1 MHTLASRVLAAAA
14 LSALATSALAQQQGR
29 PGGRQGG
36 APSAEQFIARMMEQD
51 ANGDGKLSRSELEG
65 PLADRLFESGDAN
78 GDGFLDSAE
87 LKTSVESFIAQ
98 RGTGQGRPDRAGAP
112 GQNRP
117 GDAIDR
123 RGAPRAD
130 EGGESDTLDFHH
142 GMEQAGQTMRPLR
155 RSSFTAATRAAD
167 LENIG
172 LLQQGIMAAKLD
184 MANVKMAEAAKE
196 RFGDDSSAYLAEFR
210 MTLVQT
216 LMESLALEMAVI
228 EGDAEAAKNSVAH
241 IVQLQK
247 EGHDLFQAEE
257 EEDEAETPA
266 PTRVRPATPRRPAG
280 DL

>member
-36 APSAEQFIARMMEQD
+36 APSTEQFIARMMERD

-65 PLADRLFESGDAN
+65 PFADRLFESGDAN
-78 GDGFLDSAE
+78 GDGVLDATE
-87 LKTSVESFIAQ
+87 LKSAAESFMAQ

-112 GQNRP
+112 GEGRP

-130 EGGESDTLDFHH
+130 AEGETEKLDFHH

-155 RSSFTAATRAAD
+155 RSSFTAATREAD

-172 LLQQGIMAAKLD
+172 LLQEGIMAAKLD
-184 MANVKMAEAAKE
+184 MASVEMAAAAKE
-196 RFGDDSSAYLAEFR
+196 RFGDDTDKYMAEFR

-216 LMESLALEMAVI
+216 LMESLVLEMAVI
-228 EGDAEAAKNSVAH
+228 EGDADAAKNSVAH

-247 EGHDLFQAEE
+247 EGHDLFQPEE
-257 EEDEAETPA
+257 EEEEADTPA
-266 PTRVRPATPRRPAG
+266 PTRVRPATPRRPGG

>member
-14 LSALATSALAQQQGR
+14 LSALATTALAQQQGR
-29 PGGRQGG
+29 QGGRQGG
-36 APSAEQFIARMMEQD
+36 APTAEQFIARMMERD

-87 LKTSVESFIAQ
+87 LKTSAESFIAQ
-98 RGTGQGRPDRAGAP
+98 RGAGQGRPDRAGAP

-172 LLQQGIMAAKLD
+172 LLQQGLMAAKLD
-184 MANVKMAEAAKE
+184 MASV
-196 RFGDDSSAYLAEFR
+196 
-210 MTLVQT
+210 
-216 LMESLALEMAVI
+216 EMA
-228 EGDAEAAKNSVAH
+228 
-241 IVQLQK
+241 
-247 EGHDLFQAEE
+247 
-257 EEDEAETPA
+257 
-266 PTRVRPATPRRPAG
+266 
-280 DL
+280 

>member
-1 MHTLASRVLAAAA
+1 MHSHASRVLAAAA

-36 APSAEQFIARMMEQD
+36 APSAEQFIARMMERD
-51 ANGDGKLSRSELEG
+51 ANGDGKLSRSELDG
-65 PLADRLFESGDAN
+65 PFAERLFESGDAN

-87 LKTSVESFIAQ
+87 LKSAAESFMAQ

-112 GQNRP
+112 GQGRP

-123 RGAPRAD
+123 RGAPGA
-130 EGGESDTLDFHH
+130 EGETEKLDFHH
-142 GMEQAGQTMRPLR
+142 GMEQAGGTMRSLR
-155 RSSFTAATRAAD
+155 RSSFTAATREAD

-172 LLQQGIMAAKLD
+172 LLQEGIMAAKLD
-184 MANVKMAEAAKE
+184 MASVRMAAAAKE
-196 RFGDDSSAYLAEFR
+196 RFGDDSAKYFAEFR

-247 EGHDLFQAEE
+247 EGHDLFQADED
-257 EEDEAETPA
+257 EDEADAPA
-266 PTRVRPATPRRPAG
+266 PTRVRPAAPRRPAG